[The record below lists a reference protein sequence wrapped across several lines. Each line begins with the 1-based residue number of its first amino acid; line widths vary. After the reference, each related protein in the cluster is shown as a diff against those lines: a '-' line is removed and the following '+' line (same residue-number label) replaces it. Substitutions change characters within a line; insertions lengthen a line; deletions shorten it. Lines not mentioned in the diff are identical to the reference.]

1 MALLPDPVVKSTN
14 HKSEQ
19 ERRRG
24 KRSRCTPQ
32 MAGYIIVAEK
42 EQKRKTGEE
51 DGKRVT
57 GNATK
62 RYS

>member
-1 MALLPDPVVKSTN
+1 
-14 HKSEQ
+14 
-19 ERRRG
+19 
-24 KRSRCTPQ
+24 
-32 MAGYIIVAEK
+32 MAGYIIVAAEK

-62 RYS
+62 RYSWTGKRKERERRGK